1 MRRLKQYNDSYK
13 DLCRMNTNKMI
24 PLLAD
29 MAIFVTVIEQG
40 NFSKAAK
47 KLGVTPSVVSRKI
60 SHLEDALG
68 IKLLQ
73 RTTRQLSLT
82 ESGEVTFINCKEMV
96 NAAEQAISASTSIT
110 STVSGLLRISA
121 PKSLSN
127 EVLRPLF
134 VEFLSLYPNIQ
145 LHLKV
150 TDQVLDPIHD
160 SIDFLIHINEQPIES
175 LVNIQLGRVEQTL
188 CASPE
193 YLRNHTALL
202 LPEDLKK
209 HSCLCL
215 GENANDNRWRFI
227 NKNQQVTVQITG
239 PYLVNHSEMRRDA
252 IEQGLGIGALPDYM
266 AIQSIKSGK
275 LIPLL
280 NDWSLQGNYKGDICL
295 QFVQSKYMPNKNRV
309 FIDFI
314 KQKLLTT
321 KVKKG

>member
-1 MRRLKQYNDSYK
+1 
-13 DLCRMNTNKMI
+13 MNTNKMI

-60 SHLEDALG
+60 GNLEDALG

-82 ESGEVTFINCKEMV
+82 ESGEVTFLSCKEMV
-96 NAAEQAISASTSIT
+96 KAAEEAINAATSVTSA
-110 STVSGLLRISA
+110 VSGLLRVSA

-127 EVLRPLF
+127 QILRPIL
-134 VEFLSLYPNIQ
+134 VEFLKLYPNIQ

-160 SIDFLIHINEQPIES
+160 SIDFLIHINEKPIES
-175 LVNIQLGRVEQTL
+175 LVNIKLGRVEQTL
-188 CASPE
+188 CASPR
-193 YLRNHTALL
+193 YLKDHTTPLI
-202 LPEDLKK
+202 PGDLKY
-209 HSCLCL
+209 HRCLCL
-215 GENANDNRWRFI
+215 GENTTDNRWKFI
-227 NKNQQVTVQITG
+227 GKNKEVVVQVIG

-252 IEQGLGIGALPDYM
+252 IEQGFGIGALPDYM
-266 AIQSIKSGK
+266 AVQSIKSGK

-280 NDWSLQGNYKGDICL
+280 RDWELEGNYKGEICL
-295 QFVQSKYMPNKNRV
+295 QFLQTKYMPNKNRV

-314 KQKLLTT
+314 KQKLLPTERI
-321 KVKKG
+321 